1 MKQRGQK
8 GEELGRKNSL
18 IKLFKRVLSYQAA
31 NPEALAAF
39 PTIDEIKSQE
49 DLNKVFSHIDLENL
63 KLIDKLWLGGKNNI
77 NPSLNLQFSVGELS
91 ASTKENLQSY
101 IDDTGFSG
109 GLVLSQHGAKYESHS
124 RNIAADTSFATHSVG
139 KIFTGVL
146 VIEALR
152 QEPLRPAILQEEQLN
167 QPVKLEE
174 SVLEKLPEEVREKL
188 KTTTLHQLMTHKSG
202 LQDYLDNYQG
212 AIKEALKSDQ
222 EVPRIEKPEDLLQF
236 AESKIKTIPYVNKR
250 GEVVESDYSNLG
262 SLLVGLAVQN
272 AYNEKHPDDKLTYD
286 QILRNYVLVPA
297 GVNNF
302 SATKTENGCA
312 NSKDLVAPHTKSHL

>member
-1 MKQRGQK
+1 M
-8 GEELGRKNSL
+8 
-18 IKLFKRVLSYQAA
+18 
-31 NPEALAAF
+31 
-39 PTIDEIKSQE
+39 
-49 DLNKVFSHIDLENL
+49 
-63 KLIDKLWLGGKNNI
+63 
-77 NPSLNLQFSVGELS
+77 
-91 ASTKENLQSY
+91 
-101 IDDTGFSG
+101 
-109 GLVLSQHGAKYESHS
+109 
-124 RNIAADTSFATHSVG
+124 
-139 KIFTGVL
+139 